1 MVDYPS
7 YGTLS
12 GTPPNLTYTPEA
24 GFNGGDSFTFMVND
38 EQLDSTIA
46 TVSIAI
52 INSDSTYFDDFETY
66 AAGTDP
72 VDWLDTGPQ
81 NSMVEDD
88 TLFRVFDLNGENVFG
103 TTLTQTNIHSHYMG
117 TGVDAFSSYK
127 YTGSMMITSANGGIG
142 VTFLSQYPSEDAY
155 YRLRRHGSNSFHI
168 SPHGTTIRGKTDTG
182 VVPVPNVW
190 YRFVIIVED
199 TETRTEIRAKV
210 WPDGTTEPADWQ
222 VNAYDNSPT
231 RLTSG
236 TIGVWSYSSGSK
248 YWDDLAV
255 NELTPDTY

>member
-1 MVDYPS
+1 MTYDLRFHECVQVKSIRYAHHFCLYLQPALLCRDYRS
-7 YGTLS
+7 S
-12 GTPPNLTYTPEA
+12 SSEDLT
-24 GFNGGDSFTFMVND
+24 FTVHA
-38 EQLDSTIA
+38 LA
-46 TVSIAI
+46 
-52 INSDSTYFDDFETY
+52 YFDDFETY

-117 TGVDAFSSYK
+117 TGVDAFSSYE
-127 YTGSMMITSANGGIG
+127 YTGSMMITAANGGIG
-142 VTFLSQYPSEDAY
+142 VTFLSQYPTEDAY

-210 WPDGTTEPADWQ
+210 WPDGTTEPADW
-222 VNAYDNSPT
+222 
-231 RLTSG
+231 
-236 TIGVWSYSSGSK
+236 
-248 YWDDLAV
+248 
-255 NELTPDTY
+255 